1 MRSRRWPPGRAE
13 RTWNHNSLW
22 NDVVLHSIDQ
32 IAWCRQT
39 GSAASGLLTD
49 VDRVMSKCKPNR
61 VHMLPDEGRKMLL
74 HAVFHGASLLA
85 RRCIPDE
92 IILSM
97 CDNIPDRLK
106 SDSSGTPEHISRNLI
121 PDQEE
126 MLCFCREHCSEGTYG
141 LRIFCRCSAS
151 RDCSQS

>member
-32 IAWCRQT
+32 MAWSRQT
-39 GSAASGLLTD
+39 GAAAWGLLTD
-49 VDRVMSKCKPNR
+49 VAHVMSKCKPNR
-61 VHMLPDEGRKMLL
+61 VTMLPDERRKMLP
-74 HAVFHGASLLA
+74 HAVLYEASLLA

-92 IILSM
+92 IIPSM
-97 CDNIPDRLK
+97 CDRIPDRLK

-121 PDQEE
+121 RDQEE
-126 MLCFCREHCSEGTYG
+126 MQCFCRELRSERTRG
-141 LRIFCRCSAS
+141 LRIFCRCPAS